1 MSESKKLGTVLKDMV
16 RVLGKEKQVLI
27 HNDAMALADIVEKK
41 NELIGKIESFRDM
54 DFSGDQEIRKLVAE
68 IDALQETNI
77 LLTRQAIGYQDQIL
91 KALSKNNTSK
101 YNTYSSKGQMGSQ
114 KEVSIVDQSV

>member
-1 MSESKKLGTVLKDMV
+1 MSDAGKLGSVLKDMV

-27 HNDAMALADIVEKK
+27 KNDAMALTDIVEKK
-41 NELIGKIESFRDM
+41 NDLIRKIESFRDM
-54 DFSGDQEIRKLVAE
+54 DFSGNQEIRKLVAE
-68 IDALQETNI
+68 IDTLQETNM
-77 LLTRQAIGYQDQIL
+77 LLTRQALSYHDVIL
-91 KALSKNNTSK
+91 KSLSKNNTSK